1 MARKYKD
8 TGPVDL
14 DVTSFMNLMIV
25 LVPVLLLNMV
35 LSFTTVLEI
44 KLPGGGDSDP
54 TAEEKENRQIELII
68 RSDRMTLNFPAGI
81 HRATIEKQGEQHDY
95 KKLTEKLK
103 DLKHA
108 LRNQDDEEL
117 RNKKDILILSED
129 DTEYQTLVSAMD
141 AVRSYDAVVI
151 TDVVMAE
158 LFPDISLG
166 DAPVIAAANDGGE
179 QP

>member
-1 MARKYKD
+1 MARKIRD

-44 KLPGGGDSDP
+44 KLPGGGDSDS
-54 TAEEKENRQIELII
+54 ADEKENQQIELII
-68 RSDRMTLNFPAGI
+68 RSDHMTLNFPAGVGL
-81 HRATIEKQGEQHDY
+81 AKIEKSGELHDY

-103 DLKHA
+103 ELKQA
-108 LRNQDDEEL
+108 LRHHESEEL
-117 RNKKDILILSED
+117 QSKKDILILSEQETD
-129 DTEYQTLVSAMD
+129 YQTLVSAMD
-141 AVRSYDAVVI
+141 AVRSYDTVVV

-166 DAPVIAAANDGGE
+166 DAPELAARE
-179 QP
+179 QQP